1 MTKEEIM
8 TAVRANPVF
17 YLATVENDTPRVR
30 GMQTYAADER
40 GILIQ
45 ISSVK
50 DVYKQLEKNP
60 KVELCYSDK
69 ASGAQIRVSGTAEFL
84 EGQAVKEEV
93 LKNRPFLKSLV
104 AIHGEDVIKVFR
116 VAGAVASVWTMATN
130 LAPKEYVTL

>member
-8 TAVRANPVF
+8 TALRANPVC

-30 GMQTYAADER
+30 GMQTYAVDER
-40 GILIQ
+40 GILFQ
-45 ISSVK
+45 ISSIK
-50 DVYKQLEKNP
+50 DVYKQLVKNP

-69 ASGAQIRVSGTAEFL
+69 TSGAQIRVSGTAEFL
-84 EGQAVKEEV
+84 QGQAVKEEA

-104 AIHGEDVIKVFR
+104 AAHGDDVIKVFR